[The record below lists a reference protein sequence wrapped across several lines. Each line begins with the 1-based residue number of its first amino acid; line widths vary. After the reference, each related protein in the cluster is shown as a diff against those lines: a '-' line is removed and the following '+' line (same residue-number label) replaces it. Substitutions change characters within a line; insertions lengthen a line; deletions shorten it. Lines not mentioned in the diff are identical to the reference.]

1 MHRWNLYR
9 EMPQKKTLEKRIK
22 TSKQKIERIFPD
34 VTNISHMI
42 YNNTRQN
49 MNIRNG
55 REMSV
60 IALPVLAL
68 KNQFLTLLFI
78 I

>member
-1 MHRWNLYR
+1 
-9 EMPQKKTLEKRIK
+9 
-22 TSKQKIERIFPD
+22 
-34 VTNISHMI
+34 
-42 YNNTRQN
+42 

-55 REMSV
+55 RGVSV

-78 I
+78 IQILQVRIHNSHSDENRMKFLVIYDLQRT